1 LFQADDM
8 ALTPHLGGTP
18 GSSLP
23 DQGVT
28 VERDGDGLR
37 ATRTLRADQTG
48 EVLLESMGGA
58 PSSLRY

>member
-37 ATRTLRADQTG
+37 ATRTDQTG